1 MTPERDNMSTMA
13 RKCLRSVLVSLV
25 MHLVHASR
33 LALAEALLAA
43 GPSAD
48 TLCAGWEARHLAAH
62 LVLRENSLLSVGVIF
77 KPLSGKL
84 ETKLRELADEAKR
97 PESYA
102 GLVRRF
108 RSGPGKYSP
117 FSIERFSSAAN
128 ISEFFIHTEDVRR
141 ARSQWAP
148 RVLDREYTEML
159 WHDLS
164 RRARIYYRHSP
175 VGVILV
181 RPNGERC
188 VAKKAPHQV
197 TITGPVAELL
207 LHASGRGDN
216 ALVTFEGSDESIKSL
231 KKAKLGL

>member
-1 MTPERDNMSTMA
+1 
-13 RKCLRSVLVSLV
+13 

-48 TLCAGWEARHLAAH
+48 TLCAGWQARHLAAH
-62 LVLRENSLLSVGVIF
+62 LVLRENSPLGAGVLI

-84 ETKLRELADEAKR
+84 ESRLQELANDARK
-97 PESYA
+97 PENYI

-108 RSGPGKYSP
+108 RAGPGKYSP
-117 FSIERFSSAAN
+117 FSIERISSAAN
-128 ISEFFIHTEDVRR
+128 LSEFFIHTEDIRR
-141 ARSQWAP
+141 ARTQWAP

-159 WHDLS
+159 WHDLTK
-164 RRARIYYRHSP
+164 RARIYYRHSP
-175 VGVILV
+175 VGVILA
-181 RPNGERC
+181 RPNGEHC
-188 VAKKAPHQV
+188 VAKKAANPV

-207 LHASGRGDN
+207 LHASGRGDS

-231 KKAKLGL
+231 KKAKIGF